1 MVSMDGESA
10 HEPESANPDVDRIV
24 RRLDARRSLPP
35 VVDSPPQALG
45 SPSAVIEEGQQ
56 AREAA
61 AEVVVTPS
69 RVYVTMELPGAAKE
83 TLEVTATATQ
93 VTVHAR
99 GPEGRT
105 IHQEIDLP
113 GPVDPDAVTATYRNG
128 VLDVSLP
135 RRKGCRNGGIEG
147 H

>member
-1 MVSMDGESA
+1 MVSMDEESA
-10 HEPESANPDVDRIV
+10 REPESADPDVDRIV
-24 RRLDARRSLPP
+24 RRLDARRSLPT

-45 SPSAVIEEGQQ
+45 SPSAVVEEGQQ

-61 AEVVVTPS
+61 AEVVETPS

-93 VTVHAR
+93 VTVHAC
-99 GPEGRT
+99 GPDGRVF
-105 IHQEIDLP
+105 HREIDLP
-113 GPVDPDAVTATYRNG
+113 GPVDPEAVTATYRNG

-135 RRKGCRNGGIEG
+135 RRKGRLNGGPEAR
-147 H
+147 